1 MAGRLANPSTHVM
14 YPSNTVVVGVD
25 VGVVDGV
32 VVSVEVAVEVGV
44 VIWHPANLPYRKASV
59 ISLIT
64 SAVPSHVASGTV
76 RMLPKQPSATSG
88 GAR

>member
-1 MAGRLANPSTHVM
+1 MSNPPAHVM

-32 VVSVEVAVEVGV
+32 VVGVEVAVEVGV
-44 VIWHPANLPYRKASV
+44 VISHPANLPYRKASV
-59 ISLIT
+59 MSLIKPAT
-64 SAVPSHVASGTV
+64 SVHVASGTV